1 MRTETFQAIQRE
13 IARDPLTERQAAE
26 LAGQDRNRLLDS
38 KEAAEML
45 GVAPATLRNKARRHE
60 ILRVKT
66 NGRQAF
72 SALRMLWPSATRTP
86 SNHQPTK
93 GARQWSTSSQALSS
107 PTSSASRP

>member
-1 MRTETFQAIQRE
+1 MRTETFQAIRRE

-45 GVAPATLRNKARRHE
+45 GVAPSTLRNKARRHE

-66 NGRQAF
+66 NGRQCLFRLADVIEY
-72 SALRMLWPSATRTP
+72 RDKKTI
-86 SNHQPTK
+86 
-93 GARQWSTSSQALSS
+93 
-107 PTSSASRP
+107 

>member
-1 MRTETFQAIQRE
+1 MKTETFQAIQRE
-13 IARDPLTERQAAE
+13 IARNPLTERQAAE

-66 NGRQAF
+66 NGRQCLFRLADVI
-72 SALRMLWPSATRTP
+72 AYRDKKTV
-86 SNHQPTK
+86 
-93 GARQWSTSSQALSS
+93 
-107 PTSSASRP
+107 

>member
-45 GVAPATLRNKARRHE
+45 GISPETLRRKARHHLLPK
-60 ILRVKT
+60 IKT
-66 NGRQAF
+66 NGRSVLFRFSDVVAF
-72 SALRMLWPSATRTP
+72 RNKNTI
-86 SNHQPTK
+86 
-93 GARQWSTSSQALSS
+93 
-107 PTSSASRP
+107 

>member
-1 MRTETFQAIQRE
+1 MRTETFQAIRRE

-45 GVAPATLRNKARRHE
+45 GISPETLRNKARRHE

-66 NGRQAF
+66 NGRAVMF
-72 SALRMLWPSATRTP
+72 RLADVIEYRDKKTF
-86 SNHQPTK
+86 
-93 GARQWSTSSQALSS
+93 
-107 PTSSASRP
+107 